1 MIKRFQNCAKKTLLV
16 CILLNLFS
24 TALWASPQ
32 PAAHRTMAYVP
43 KLKGKKIALVVNNT
57 STINHV
63 HLVDT
68 LLSLGV
74 HIKYIFAPE
83 HGFRG
88 NHGAGELVSNEK
100 DAKTGL
106 PIISLYG
113 KNRKPTPEQFDG
125 LDLIV
130 FDIQD
135 VGVRFYTYISTM
147 HYVMETCAETNVPLL
162 ILDRP
167 NPNGHYVDG
176 PLLKPAFK
184 SFVGM
189 HPIPVV
195 HGLTVGELALMIN
208 GERWLKNGD
217 TCKLEVIKASD
228 YAHSDPYILPIAPSP
243 NLPNQTAIYLYP
255 SICFFEGADVS
266 LGRGTNKPFQI
277 FGFPNWNNTPYTFTP
292 RSIKGVA
299 DNPPLVNEKCNGFD
313 LSMLNDDKLFAQRQL
328 TLNYLLLA
336 YHAFPNKNQFFNT
349 FFDKLAGTDQLRKQI
364 IEGKNATEIRQTWT
378 IDLMNYQQL
387 RKKYL
392 LYPLW
397 R

>member
-1 MIKRFQNCAKKTLLV
+1 MIKRFQNCAKKALLV

-24 TALWASPQ
+24 TTLRASPQ

-57 STINHV
+57 STINNV

-74 HIKYIFAPE
+74 HINYIFAPE

-100 DAKTGL
+100 DTKTGL

-113 KNRKPTPEQFDG
+113 KNRKPTPEQFEG
-125 LDLIV
+125 IDLVV

-208 GERWLKNGD
+208 GEGWLKNGD
-217 TCKLEVIKASD
+217 TCKLEIIKASD

-277 FGFPNWNNTPYTFTP
+277 FGFPNWTNTPFSFTP

-313 LSMLNDDKLFAQRQL
+313 LSMLPEDKLFAQRQM

-336 YHAFPNKNQFFNT
+336 YQEFPNKNQFFNA
-349 FFDKLAGTDQLRKQI
+349 FFDKLAGSDQLRKQL
-364 IEGKNATEIRQTWT
+364 IEGKNATQIRQTWT